1 MNKKIIQAPGK
12 YSLTV
17 EQALPMLDTFREDRK
32 KRIHTFTKQFGCMMG
47 CNVDYIDIVK
57 RMRESESIMLS
68 VYIEKNNAGHGVAF
82 FDKKTD
88 GYMLLATDDDA
99 LSDFF
104 KERGI

>member
-1 MNKKIIQAPGK
+1 MDNKIIQAPGK

-57 RMRESESIMLS
+57 RMRESESIILS
-68 VYIEKNNAGHGVAF
+68 VYIEERNAGHGVAF

-88 GYMLLATDDDA
+88 DYMLLATDDDA

-104 KERGI
+104 KERDI